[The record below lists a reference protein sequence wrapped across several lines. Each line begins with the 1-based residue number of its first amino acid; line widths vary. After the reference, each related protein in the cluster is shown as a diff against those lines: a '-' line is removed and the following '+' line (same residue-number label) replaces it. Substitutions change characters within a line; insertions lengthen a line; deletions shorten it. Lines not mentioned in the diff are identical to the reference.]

1 MNVED
6 PPPAPAAPSRRA
18 SGALSRRVPGALSR
32 RVPGALSRRVP
43 GALSRRLSDPVVGQ
57 FVRYGVVGITNT
69 VLFLAAYA
77 ICVHIGVWYIAS
89 SAIGYTL
96 GSINGYVLNRRWT
109 FRAHALRHTT
119 SASRYALVQI
129 VAALGNVGL
138 LYLFVDGIGGDRI
151 VGQAVVIVIVQVLSF
166 VANRAWSFA
175 HRGEDLGEPEVSPPV
190 IVPPAGVR

>member
-1 MNVED
+1 MKVDE
-6 PPPAPAAPSRRA
+6 PPPRRAARSQRASATMSRRA
-18 SGALSRRVPGALSR
+18 TGAVP
-32 RVPGALSRRVP
+32 
-43 GALSRRLSDPVVGQ
+43 RRLRNPVVGQ
-57 FVRYGVVGITNT
+57 LVRYGVVGISNT

-77 ICVHIGVWYIAS
+77 ICVHIGVWYIAA

-109 FRAHALRHTT
+109 FRAHELSHTT
-119 SASRYALVQI
+119 SASRYALVQL

-138 LYLFVDGIGGDRI
+138 LYVFVDGIGVDRI
-151 VGQAVVIVIVQVLSF
+151 VGQVVVILIVQLLSF

-175 HRGEDLGEPEVSPPV
+175 HRGEELGAPEVSPPV